1 LNFDIVSD
9 FDIRISNFIKM
20 NTRSQTT
27 LYFIRHGETI
37 SNKQKIR
44 QGVQIDDYLDTQGVL
59 QIQKIAKIIKALD
72 LDVLFT
78 SYLKR
83 AEETAAL
90 INRSLVEPIPILH
103 DFRLRERD
111 FGSLSGKSQE
121 EWDKLL
127 PDNLELEA
135 MQNYDYRPFDG
146 ESVEDVRQRSVS
158 AILDIIANRG
168 NENIGIITHNG
179 VIRLL
184 LFHFPDIPRI
194 YRGYDT
200 DKDIA
205 NADIYEWD
213 ITDGKIANLKSLLK

>member
-1 LNFDIVSD
+1 MK
-9 FDIRISNFIKM
+9 IRD
-20 NTRSQTT
+20 QTT

-59 QIQKIAKIIKALD
+59 QIQKIAKIIRALD

-90 INRSLVEPIPILH
+90 INKSLTEPIPILH
-103 DFRLRERD
+103 DLRLSERD

-127 PDNLELEA
+127 PGNRELET
-135 MQNYDYRPFDG
+135 MQNYDYRPFGG
-146 ESVEDVRQRSVS
+146 ESVENVRQRSIS
-158 AILDIIANRG
+158 AVLDIIANYDKK
-168 NENIGIITHNG
+168 NVGIITHNG

-194 YRGYDT
+194 YRGQDT

>member
-1 LNFDIVSD
+1 MK
-9 FDIRISNFIKM
+9 IRS
-20 NTRSQTT
+20 STT

-44 QGVQIDDYLDTQGVL
+44 QGVQINDYLDTQGIL
-59 QIQKIAKIIKALD
+59 QIQKISKIITALD
-72 LDVLFT
+72 LDILFT
-78 SYLKR
+78 SYLLR
-83 AEETAAL
+83 SEETAAL
-90 INRSLVEPIPILH
+90 INKSLKEPVPVYH

-121 EWDKLL
+121 EWDKIL
-127 PDNLELEA
+127 PNNHELEA
-135 MQNYDYRPFDG
+135 MQSYDYRPFGG

-158 AILDIIANRG
+158 AILDIISNHDRQ
-168 NENIGIITHNG
+168 NVGIITHNG

-194 YRGYDT
+194 YRGLDT

-213 ITDGKIANLKSLLK
+213 ITEGKIANLKSLLK